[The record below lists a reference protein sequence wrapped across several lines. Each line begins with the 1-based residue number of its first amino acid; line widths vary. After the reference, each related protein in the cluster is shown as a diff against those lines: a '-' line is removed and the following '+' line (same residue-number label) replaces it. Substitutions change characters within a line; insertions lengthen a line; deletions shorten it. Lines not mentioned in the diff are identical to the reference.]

1 MVMARAGIVVVAL
14 AALITACGA
23 TQGGGSAT
31 GILRIEATVAPT
43 CPVERAGQP
52 PCVAPYNG
60 PVQILDAFGHPVR
73 VVTTDSQGKAELS
86 VPVGTYKLT
95 LPATAPAFPRLL
107 HELTVTVDSSQ
118 PTVAQLIFDTGIR

>member
-1 MVMARAGIVVVAL
+1 MAIARAGTIAIAL
-14 AALITACGA
+14 AALITACGG